1 MLGDH
6 PSRSAKC
13 ALAYIQLHIVHC
25 LYYFV
30 FEKLFLSIKLVSI
43 IKAQRSKPKKCVSSA
58 FIYRYTIYGI
68 LGADSRKGVPGVRPP
83 KIFKDQGT
91 RGYIYI
97 HLYNDKCAHI
107 SVNYLPVFHQR
118 FCFYHADSACSIA
131 VFFRGC

>member
-43 IKAQRSKPKKCVSSA
+43 IKAQWSKPKKCVYHLLLYTG
-58 FIYRYTIYGI
+58 IRYTVYQARIQGKAYRAYGPQKF
-68 LGADSRKGVPGVRPP
+68 S
-83 KIFKDQGT
+83 KI
-91 RGYIYI
+91 RVLVVIYI